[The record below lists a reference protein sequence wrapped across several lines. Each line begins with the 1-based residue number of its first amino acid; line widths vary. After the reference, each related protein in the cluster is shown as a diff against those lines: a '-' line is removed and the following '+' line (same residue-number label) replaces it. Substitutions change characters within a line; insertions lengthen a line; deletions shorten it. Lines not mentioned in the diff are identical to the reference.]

1 MSRIALFGGSFNPI
15 HNGHLHLAQT
25 VHQQCGLDRML
36 LMPSGT
42 APHKSSDAYAPA
54 ADRLAMCRLAAEPYP
69 WLEVSDYELTK
80 PGKSY
85 TVETL
90 RYLHSRFPEDA
101 LFLLTGSDM
110 LLGFD
115 SWYCWQEILTLAG
128 LLCVSRGTEPEDVLR
143 QKAAELSS
151 YGQVTVVHAKPL
163 PMSSSQI
170 RHKIELCRKFSCY
183 LPENVVQY
191 IMLHRLYGVCSG
203 ESIV

>member
-90 RYLHSRFPEDA
+90 RYLHSCFPEDA

-110 LLGFD
+110 LLSFD

-151 YGQVTVVHAKPL
+151 YGQVTVVHAQPL

-183 LPENVVQY
+183 LPENVEQY
-191 IMLHRLYGVCSG
+191 IMLHGLYGVCSG

>member
-90 RYLHSRFPEDA
+90 RYLHSCFPEDA

-110 LLGFD
+110 LLSFD

-151 YGQVTVVHAKPL
+151 HGQVTVVHAKPL

>member
-110 LLGFD
+110 LLSFD

-163 PMSSSQI
+163 PISSSQI

-191 IMLHRLYGVCSG
+191 IMLHGLYGVCSG

>member
-42 APHKSSDAYAPA
+42 APHKSSDAHAPA

-90 RYLHSRFPEDA
+90 RYLHSCFPEDA

-110 LLGFD
+110 LLSFD

>member
-110 LLGFD
+110 LLSFD

-143 QKAAELSS
+143 QKAAELSP

-191 IMLHRLYGVCSG
+191 IMLHGLYGVCSG

>member
-90 RYLHSRFPEDA
+90 RYLHSCFPEDT

-110 LLGFD
+110 LLSFD

-191 IMLHRLYGVCSG
+191 IMLHGLYGVCSG

>member
-110 LLGFD
+110 LLSFD

-191 IMLHRLYGVCSG
+191 IMLHGLYGVCSA

>member
-54 ADRLAMCRLAAEPYP
+54 ADRLAMCRLSAEPYP

-90 RYLHSRFPEDA
+90 RYLHSCFPEDA

-110 LLGFD
+110 LLSFD

>member
-110 LLGFD
+110 LLSFD

-128 LLCVSRGTEPEDVLR
+128 LLCVSRGTEPEDALR

>member
-90 RYLHSRFPEDA
+90 RYLHSCFPEDA

-110 LLGFD
+110 LLSFD

-151 YGQVTVVHAKPL
+151 YGQVTVVHAQPL

-191 IMLHRLYGVCSG
+191 IMLHGLYGVCSG

>member
-110 LLGFD
+110 LLSFD

-128 LLCVSRGTEPEDVLR
+128 LLCISRGTEPEDVLR

-191 IMLHRLYGVCSG
+191 IMLHGLYGVCSG

>member
-1 MSRIALFGGSFNPI
+1 MERIGLFGGSFNPI

-90 RYLHSRFPEDA
+90 RYLHSCFPEDA

-110 LLGFD
+110 LLSFD

>member
-1 MSRIALFGGSFNPI
+1 MSRIALFGCSFNPI

-110 LLGFD
+110 LLSFD

-191 IMLHRLYGVCSG
+191 IMLHGLYGVCNG

>member
-42 APHKSSDAYAPA
+42 APHKSSDADAPA

-110 LLGFD
+110 LLSFD

-191 IMLHRLYGVCSG
+191 IMLHGLYGVCNG

>member
-90 RYLHSRFPEDA
+90 RYLHSCFPEDA

-110 LLGFD
+110 LLCFD

-151 YGQVTVVHAKPL
+151 YGQVTVVHAQPL

-191 IMLHRLYGVCSG
+191 IMLHGLYGVCSG

>member
-90 RYLHSRFPEDA
+90 RYLHSCFPEDA

-110 LLGFD
+110 LLSFD

-191 IMLHRLYGVCSG
+191 IMLHGLYGVCNG

>member
-69 WLEVSDYELTK
+69 WLEVSDYELTI

-110 LLGFD
+110 LLSFD

-191 IMLHRLYGVCSG
+191 IMLHGLYGVCNG

>member
-90 RYLHSRFPEDA
+90 RYLHSCFPEDA

-110 LLGFD
+110 LLSFD

>member
-110 LLGFD
+110 LLSFD

-191 IMLHRLYGVCSG
+191 IMLHGLYGVCSG

>member
-15 HNGHLHLAQT
+15 HNGHLYLAQT

-90 RYLHSRFPEDA
+90 RYLHSCFPEDA

-110 LLGFD
+110 LLSFD

>member
-110 LLGFD
+110 LLSFD
-115 SWYCWQEILTLAG
+115 NWYCWQEILTLAG

>member
-90 RYLHSRFPEDA
+90 RYLHSCFPEDA

-110 LLGFD
+110 LLSFD

-170 RHKIELCRKFSCY
+170 RHKIELFRKFSCY

>member
-15 HNGHLHLAQT
+15 HNGHLHLALT

-110 LLGFD
+110 LLSFD

-143 QKAAELSS
+143 QKAAELSP
-151 YGQVTVVHAKPL
+151 YGQVTVVHAQPL

-191 IMLHRLYGVCSG
+191 IMLHGLYGACSG

>member
-90 RYLHSRFPEDA
+90 RYLHSCFPEDA

-110 LLGFD
+110 LLSFD

-151 YGQVTVVHAKPL
+151 YGQVTVVHAQPL

>member
-90 RYLHSRFPEDA
+90 RYLHSCFPEDA

-110 LLGFD
+110 LLSFD

-170 RHKIELCRKFSCY
+170 RHKIKLCRKFSCY

>member
-90 RYLHSRFPEDA
+90 RYLHSCFPEDA

-110 LLGFD
+110 LLSFD
-115 SWYCWQEILTLAG
+115 NWYCWQEILTLAG

-191 IMLHRLYGVCSG
+191 IMLHGLYGVCSG

>member
-90 RYLHSRFPEDA
+90 RYLHSCFPEDA

-110 LLGFD
+110 LLSFD

-163 PMSSSQI
+163 LMSSSQI